1 VLHRVCDEGGGTV
14 LSLFASTLDD
24 IKDAIHN
31 HLSAMGTAERIA
43 AINELRGVLHELS
56 PFRSEPVDFVQW
68 VPAEQVT
75 ANDYNP
81 NAVAPPEMRLLYT
94 SIREDGFTQPIVSS
108 HDTQNKQYIVVDGFH
123 RNRVGKERRD
133 IKERIHGYLPIVV
146 IDKPLEERMASTIRH
161 NRARGKHAVTPM
173 SDLVATLYRGGW
185 ADDRIAKELG
195 MELDEVLRLKQITGL
210 PEIFADREYSRAWE

>member
-1 VLHRVCDEGGGTV
+1 M
-14 LSLFASTLDD
+14 LSLFASTLNE
-24 IKDAIHN
+24 IKESMRN
-31 HLSAMGTAERIA
+31 HLNAMGTEERIA

-56 PFRSEPVDFVQW
+56 PFRAEPVDFVQW
-68 VPAEQVT
+68 VPAAQVT

-81 NAVAPPEMRLLYT
+81 NAVAPPEMKLLYI

-108 HDTQNKQYIVVDGFH
+108 HDVQNQQYIVVDGFH
-123 RNRVGKERRD
+123 RNRVGKEHRD
-133 IKERIHGYLPIVV
+133 IRERLHGYLPVV
-146 IDKPLEERMASTIRH
+146 TTDKPLDERMASTIRH
-161 NRARGKHAVTPM
+161 NRARGKHAVSPM
-173 SDLVATLYRGGW
+173 SDLVAALYRGGW

>member
-1 VLHRVCDEGGGTV
+1 M
-14 LSLFASTLDD
+14 LSLFASTLNE
-24 IKDAIHN
+24 IKESMRN
-31 HLSAMGTAERIA
+31 HLNAMGTEERIA

-56 PFRSEPVDFVQW
+56 PFRAEPVDFVQW

-81 NAVAPPEMRLLYT
+81 NAVAPPEMKLLYI

-108 HDTQNKQYIVVDGFH
+108 HDVQNQQYIVVDGFH
-123 RNRVGKERRD
+123 RNRVGKEHRD
-133 IKERIHGYLPIVV
+133 IRERLHGYLPVV
-146 IDKPLEERMASTIRH
+146 TIDKPLDERMASTIRH
-161 NRARGKHAVTPM
+161 NRARGKHAVSPM